1 MHISA
6 KRKGAISINVFVVC
20 FFFFVSRH
28 IKNKDATFH
37 EIFVAFFSQTKMNID
52 WRNTLWK
59 ILLFFNSRRI
69 SASRCN
75 FVTDFRCF
83 LVPRQTRTSRC
94 THWTVGECPR
104 TWRPGTAPGDGPP
117 GCPYS
122 WSRRPSTGI

>member
-20 FFFFVSRH
+20 FFFCFKTYKKQRCNISWDFRC
-28 IKNKDATFH
+28 F
-37 EIFVAFFSQTKMNID
+37 FFSQTKMNID